1 MKNEC
6 NHPEDWTCPFCSPHN
21 MHFAKGVMAAKR
33 DFVMI
38 AKHALT
44 IIQLILSIAVI
55 AWILVWGIPQS
66 IQRNRQINETQARI
80 EAMIDS
86 MK

>member
-1 MKNEC
+1 
-6 NHPEDWTCPFCSPHN
+6 
-21 MHFAKGVMAAKR
+21 MAAKR

-38 AKHALT
+38 AKYAMT

-55 AWILVWGIPQS
+55 AWVLFWGVPHA
-66 IQRNRQINETQARI
+66 IQQQRQMNETQARI